1 MTLRYKNES
10 LIHVLEVLWGSNISL
25 ICLGSSS
32 HLLDRRNPP
41 VHCVKEKPCFIL
53 VGKGQSHNGMVALEG
68 MENIQRGL
76 VLELI
81 INFLLPK
88 NFHPLYIVDLFYRI
102 EHNSISDIT
111 FKFCSKVDLTMQAYT
126 L

>member
-1 MTLRYKNES
+1 MNLRCKNES
-10 LIHVLEVLWGSNISL
+10 LIHVLEVLLGSNISL

-41 VHCVKEKPCFIL
+41 VYCVKEKPCFIL
-53 VGKGQSHNGMVALEG
+53 ASKGQSHNGMVALEG
-68 MENIQRGL
+68 VENIYHRL

-88 NFHPLYIVDLFYRI
+88 NFHPLYIVDLF
-102 EHNSISDIT
+102 
-111 FKFCSKVDLTMQAYT
+111 L
-126 L
+126 

>member
-10 LIHVLEVLWGSNISL
+10 LTHVLEVLWGSNISL

-41 VHCVKEKPCFIL
+41 VYCVKEKPCFIL
-53 VGKGQSHNGMVALEG
+53 VSKGQSHNGMVALEG
-68 MENIQRGL
+68 MENIQRRL

-88 NFHPLYIVDLFYRI
+88 NFHPLYIVDLFI
-102 EHNSISDIT
+102 EHNILDVT
-111 FKFCSKVDLTMQAYT
+111 FKFCCKVDLTMQAHT